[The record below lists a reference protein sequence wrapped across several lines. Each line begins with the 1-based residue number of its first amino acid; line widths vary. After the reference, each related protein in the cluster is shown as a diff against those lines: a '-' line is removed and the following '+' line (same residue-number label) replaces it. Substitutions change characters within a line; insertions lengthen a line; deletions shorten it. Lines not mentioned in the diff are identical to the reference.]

1 MRYNAP
7 VARPRTPRR
16 RWIDAGLDALATG
29 GPGAVRIEP
38 LAEALGVTKGG
49 FYWHFDDRGAL
60 LEELLDTWEHT
71 LVDEVIEQVEAE
83 GGDARSRLRCLFA
96 LAGATEARGLMRL
109 ELAIRDWA
117 RRDDSVGDR
126 LRRVDNR
133 RMDYMRS
140 LFSAF
145 CTDPDE
151 VEARCLVSMA
161 LLVGSQFVAADH
173 GTRSRSE
180 IMERA
185 LERLLV

>member
-1 MRYNAP
+1 
-7 VARPRTPRR
+7 VARARTPRS
-16 RWIDAGLDALATG
+16 RWIDAALDALATG
-29 GPGAVRIEP
+29 GGPDAVRIEP
-38 LAEALGVTKGG
+38 LAQALGVTKGS

-71 LVDEVIEQVEAE
+71 LVDEVIERLEAE
-83 GGDARSRLRCLFA
+83 GGDARSKLRRLFA
-96 LAGATEARGLMRL
+96 LAGAGEVRGLLRA

-133 RMDYMRS
+133 RMDYMRGLYS
-140 LFSAF
+140 VF
-145 CTDPDE
+145 CPDPDE

-161 LLVGSQFVAADH
+161 LFVGSHFVAADH
-173 GTRSRSE
+173 GTRSRRDV
-180 IMERA
+180 MDRA